1 MTINVILA
9 LMIIVSFLISIVLHE
24 VGHSLMATWLGDP
37 TARAEGRLSLS
48 LRSHLDPLGTML
60 CVILAFFPVLIG
72 FTGLAAGPLGMG
84 WGKPVKPDP
93 WKLRGGPNVGTLL
106 VALGGIFMNILVGV
120 LAAIVLRLLPASFV
134 ALPGDGGNA
143 FILRIPQFILT
154 FASVNFCLAIFNL
167 FPLYPLDGYQILYTL
182 LPNRQAVSFSRSA
195 TYGPF
200 IILIL
205 IFLLPFLGQFS
216 GLSSF
221 PLFRISYY
229 ILLGALKLASLVSGV
244 DFGQVQLT
252 YAF

>member
-9 LMIIVSFLISIVLHE
+9 FMIIVSFLISIVLHE

-72 FTGLAAGPLGMG
+72 LSGLASGPLGMG
-84 WGKPVKPDP
+84 WGRPVKPDP
-93 WKLRGGPNVGTLL
+93 WKLRGGPNAGTLL
-106 VALGGIFMNILVGV
+106 VALGGIFMNIVVAV
-120 LAAIVLRLLPASFV
+120 LAAIVLRLLPASLYTNPFAV
-134 ALPGDGGNA
+134 
-143 FILRIPQFILT
+143 RIPQFVLT

-167 FPLYPLDGYQILYTL
+167 IPLYPLDGYQILYTL

-200 IILIL
+200 IILLL

-216 GLSSF
+216 GLNSF

-244 DFGQVQLT
+244 DFGLVQFT
-252 YAF
+252 YAY